1 MKPDY
6 NHEVIFRIMHDPMMA
21 CVYIDGN
28 RINAQS
34 ICKIQKRNDI
44 PYEAELTMD
53 RVELRVMD
61 IEDIAHIMNKET
73 FEKFCKLW
81 REYHGTEKGIGNDEI

>member
-6 NHEVIFRIMHDPMMA
+6 NHEVIFEIMHDPMMA

-34 ICKIQKRNDI
+34 ICTIQR
-44 PYEAELTMD
+44 
-53 RVELRVMD
+53 
-61 IEDIAHIMNKET
+61 
-73 FEKFCKLW
+73 
-81 REYHGTEKGIGNDEI
+81 